1 MSDLHNPYA
10 PPRAA
15 LDSGGSGGVWRLGK
29 SVVMHLGAELPHRCV
44 KCNAPAEEPIKERT
58 LYWHTPAL
66 YLIALV
72 ALLIYAIVALIVRK
86 KATVAPGLCT
96 THRKRRNLWIAV
108 GCLGP
113 VAGLALAIQAGTG
126 DNCGG
131 MAAGILLLLV
141 SLVTALLM
149 ARIVYAERIEGDYV
163 RLRGCGEAFLA
174 SLPELPN

>member
-1 MSDLHNPYA
+1 MTEPFNPYA

-15 LDSGGSGGVWRLGK
+15 LGPGDRGGVWRLGK

-44 KCNAPAEEPIKERT
+44 KCNAPAEEPNKERT
-58 LYWHTPAL
+58 LYWHHPAL
-66 YLIALV
+66 YVIALF

-96 THRKRRNLWIAV
+96 AHRKRRNLWIAV

-113 VAGLALAIQAGTG
+113 VVGLALAIQAGTG

-131 MAAGILLLLV
+131 MAAGGLLLLA
-141 SLVTALLM
+141 SIVTALIM

-174 SLPELPN
+174 SLPDLPS